1 MVNSIV
7 IVSETSFDVLLSC
20 DEQISPQK
28 IKDVVKCMHFRASK
42 GDSVFKGDYTLS
54 GDGQV
59 KNISFSCILGNIRHL
74 LLILA
79 SIAYR

>member
-1 MVNSIV
+1 MV
-7 IVSETSFDVLLSC
+7 IVCETSFDVLLSC

-28 IKDVVKCMHFRASK
+28 IKDVVKCMHLRASK

-59 KNISFSCILGNIRHL
+59 KNGGLCLCILGHCPVFITC
-74 LLILA
+74 
-79 SIAYR
+79 